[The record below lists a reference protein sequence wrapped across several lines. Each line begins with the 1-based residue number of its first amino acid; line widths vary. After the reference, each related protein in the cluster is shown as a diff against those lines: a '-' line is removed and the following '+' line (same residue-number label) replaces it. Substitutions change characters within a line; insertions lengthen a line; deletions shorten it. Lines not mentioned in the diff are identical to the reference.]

1 MNRTTHLFF
10 VFSQHHHTVSIL
22 EKEAISAII
31 ERNNK
36 RNGAAPMEQPNVTVI
51 PSHRKT
57 ISLTIEWDLRVVM
70 RVPLGTTRAEVRNIL
85 EEKQAWLQYHLE
97 LARQRQKDAAPPLTE
112 AELRALTEQAKLVLP
127 ERAAYFAPLVGV
139 TYGRITIRHQVS
151 RWGSCS
157 TKGNLNFNCLL
168 MLCPPEAADYIV
180 VHELCHRLEMNHS
193 AEFWAHVARVM
204 PEYGVHRRWL
214 REHGAQL
221 IGRLR

>member
-22 EKEAISAII
+22 ENEAISAII
-31 ERNNK
+31 DRHNK
-36 RNGAAPMEQPNVTVI
+36 RNGAAPMEQRNVTVI

-85 EEKQAWLQYHLE
+85 EEKQAWLQNHLE